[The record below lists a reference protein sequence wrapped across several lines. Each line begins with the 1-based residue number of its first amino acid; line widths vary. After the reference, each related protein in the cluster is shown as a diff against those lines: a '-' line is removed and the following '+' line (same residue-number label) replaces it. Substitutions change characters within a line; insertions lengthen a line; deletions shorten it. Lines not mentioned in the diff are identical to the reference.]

1 MNFNTRCTIGR
12 SWPESAHR
20 GAGIRDGPAGALP
33 QRKKNGAMKTASTR
47 KRRPSAPPRRSGAR
61 SRPTRERILDA
72 AERLFARRGF
82 HGVSIR
88 DITGAADVDVALANY
103 HFGSKQG
110 LLEAVFLRRAED
122 LNSERLARLDA
133 AIAGARDQPPQL
145 EAIIDAFTHP
155 LLDRSARGSPGW
167 KSYFALIAEINNSP
181 EFGGVLMTKTFDP
194 VVQRF
199 IEAIRRA
206 LPGCDERDLYWA
218 YHFLSGA
225 LTLTFAETGRID
237 KLSGGVCKASDLD
250 SVHERLVPFCAA
262 GFRALCARSV
272 PRTKRPARRKA
283 KR

>member
-1 MNFNTRCTIGR
+1 VTPG
-12 SWPESAHR
+12 
-20 GAGIRDGPAGALP
+20 G
-33 QRKKNGAMKTASTR
+33 QRRRKT
-47 KRRPSAPPRRSGAR
+47 SAPARRSGPR
-61 SRPTRERILDA
+61 SLPTRERILDA

-88 DITGAADVDVALANY
+88 DITGEAGVDVALANY

-110 LLEAVFLRRAED
+110 VLEAVFMRRAED
-122 LNSERLARLDA
+122 LNAERLARLDA
-133 AIAGARDQPPQL
+133 LIATNRRKAPTL
-145 EAIIDAFTHP
+145 EEIIDAFTHP
-155 LLDRSARGSPGW
+155 LLDRSARGGPGW
-167 KSYFALIAEINNSP
+167 KSYFALVAEVNNSP
-181 EFGGVLMTKTFDP
+181 EFGGVLMTRTFDQ

-237 KLSGGVCKASDLD
+237 KLSGGVCRSADLD

-262 GFRALCARSV
+262 GFRALCAAG
-272 PRTKRPARRKA
+272 KRPRRPAARKKARR
-283 KR
+283 

>member
-12 SWPESAHR
+12 SWPLSAHR
-20 GAGIRDGPAGALP
+20 GAGTRNGPAGVLP

-72 AERLFARRGF
+72 AERLFAQRGF

-199 IEAIRRA
+199 IEAIRRGISKVNIDTDMRIA
-206 LPGCDERDLYWA
+206 FAA
-218 YHFLSGA
+218 Y
-225 LTLTFAETGRID
+225 
-237 KLSGGVCKASDLD
+237 V
-250 SVHERLVPFCAA
+250 
-262 GFRALCARSV
+262 
-272 PRTKRPARRKA
+272 RKA
-283 KR
+283 LAEKPEEIDPRKYLSPGRDAIREVVKEKIRLFQSEGKAK